1 MVIRS
6 FQFVYDLLGRRLTAI
21 EPLLHIFVNIVVPR
35 TVENVLILSR
45 YIIAHSRFVCPNE
58 KLCV

>member
-1 MVIRS
+1 M
-6 FQFVYDLLGRRLTAI
+6 YDLLGRRLTAI
-21 EPLLHIFVNIVVPR
+21 EPLLRIFVNIVVPR

-45 YIIAHSRFVCPNE
+45 YIIAHTRFVCPNE